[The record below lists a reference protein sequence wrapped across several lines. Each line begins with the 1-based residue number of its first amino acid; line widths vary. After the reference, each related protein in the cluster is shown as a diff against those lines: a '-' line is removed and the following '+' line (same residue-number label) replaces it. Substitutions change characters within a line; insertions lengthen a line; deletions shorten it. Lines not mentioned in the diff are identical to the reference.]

1 MIPTIL
7 NSDFW
12 RALDKLI
19 AESEIVIDRPKD
31 SCHPKYPDMIYPL
44 DYGYL
49 KNTSSMDGQGIDV
62 WRGSLADAKL
72 NAIVVIV
79 DLWKRDSEI
88 KLLIGVTADEAK
100 TVYDFHNNNGDAMQ
114 GILISR
120 EEQPYDV

>member
-1 MIPTIL
+1 MIPRIL

-19 AESEIVIDRPKD
+19 DESEIVIDRPKD
-31 SCHPKYPDMIYPL
+31 SYHPKYHDMVYPL

-62 WRGSLADAKL
+62 WRGSLPDMKL
-72 NAIVVIV
+72 NGIMVIV

-88 KLLIGVTADEAK
+88 KLLIGVTEEEAK
-100 TVYDFHNNNGDAMQ
+100 TIYGFHNNNGDAMQ
-114 GILISR
+114 GILIPR
-120 EEQPYDV
+120 EEPCDV

>member
-1 MIPTIL
+1 MIPQIL

-19 AESEIVIDRPKD
+19 SESEIVIDRPRN
-31 SCHPKYPDMIYPL
+31 SHHPKYPEMIYPL

-62 WRGSLADAKL
+62 WRGSQGG
-72 NAIVVIV
+72 NALRAIMVIV

-88 KLLIGVTADEAK
+88 KLLIGTTDEEARI
-100 TVYDFHNNNGDAMQ
+100 VYDFHNNNGDAMQ
-114 GILISR
+114 GILIPR
-120 EEQPYDV
+120 EESRMT

>member
-1 MIPTIL
+1 MIPQIL

-12 RALDKLI
+12 RALDRLI
-19 AESEIVIDRPKD
+19 YESEIVIDRPKG
-31 SCHPKYPDMIYPL
+31 SCHPKYRDMIYPL

-62 WRGSLADAKL
+62 WCGSQREKSLR
-72 NAIVVIV
+72 AIVVIV

-88 KLLIGVTADEAK
+88 KLLIGTTEEEAR

-114 GILISR
+114 GILIPR
-120 EEQPYDV
+120 EESRMT